1 MIWFDMIKIYDS
13 EFIWYDDM
21 IYGIGSVSG
30 DQSIWWS
37 LWLNRKKTGVM
48 V

>member
-1 MIWFDMIKIYDS
+1 MIWFRIKYDMI
-13 EFIWYDDM
+13 YDDM